1 MVAEYDIIVV
11 GAGHA
16 GCEAAVAAAR
26 LGSRV
31 LLVTQDM
38 NKIAQMSC
46 NPAMGGIAKGQ
57 LVREIDALGGCSA
70 IVTDASTL
78 QFRMLNRS
86 KGPAMWSPRAQCD
99 KRGFSMNWRYVL
111 ENTCGLD
118 IWQDSVTE
126 ITFRESHISGVRL
139 GMGAEFGAKAVIL
152 TAGTFLEGRLFVG
165 TEMAEG
171 GRMGE
176 LPSKGLS
183 AQLAA
188 HGLTVGRM
196 KTGTPPRIDVRSID
210 LSRLERQDGDA
221 APERFSYLPVPT
233 AIQQGRPQKC
243 CYQVHTNPRVHE
255 ILRTGFD
262 RSPLFTGK
270 IHGIGPRYC
279 PSIEDKLRT
288 FAGKDS
294 HLLFL
299 EPEGWNTFEYYLQG
313 FSSSLPLETQIEALH
328 AIEGL
333 EQVRIFR
340 PAYAVE
346 YDYFDPTQLQA
357 TLESKV
363 IPGLYLAG
371 QVNGTTGY
379 EEAAAQGLMAGINA
393 HLRIAGKEPLI
404 LKRDEAYIGV
414 LIDDLITKGVDEP
427 YRMFTSRAEY
437 RILLRQDDA
446 DVRLTPIGR
455 QVGLVDDFRWEVF
468 QQKRAAV
475 EQLVQSL
482 EQTLLKPEQI
492 NPYLESTGSSP
503 IDASKR
509 AADLL
514 VRPTV
519 TLSGL
524 LEYLPNVPRGT
535 RVYWAPPKPS
545 APACYSTEPPQRPPL
560 AADAASIRHARP
572 DRASVPVACDAP
584 SRSFCGEA
592 SADCRSGCEGAS
604 QATECLAL
612 HMPWAGRE
620 EAAEI
625 RYDEKEILDAAEIQI
640 KYSGYIDRERRL
652 AEKILRL
659 EDLQIPEDFDF
670 QSLTALSMECR
681 IKLERYRP
689 RTIAQASRISG
700 VSPADISVLLVYF
713 GR

>member
-1 MVAEYDIIVV
+1 MVADYDIIVI

-16 GCEAAVAAAR
+16 GCEAAVAATR

-31 LLVTQDM
+31 LLITQDM
-38 NKIAQMSC
+38 NKIARMSC

-57 LVREIDALGGCSA
+57 LVREIDALGGFSGV
-70 IVTDASTL
+70 VTDASTI

-99 KRGFSMNWRYVL
+99 KRNFSTNWRSVL

-118 IWQDSVTE
+118 IWQDTAVDISL
-126 ITFRESHISGVRL
+126 RESNISSVRVS
-139 GMGAEFGAKAVIL
+139 MGAEFSAKSVIL

-165 TEMAEG
+165 TQTSEG
-171 GRMGE
+171 GRLGE

-183 AQLAA
+183 ARLAA
-188 HGLTVGRM
+188 MGLTVGRM
-196 KTGTPPRIDVRSID
+196 KTGTPPRIDIRSID
-210 LSRLERQDGDA
+210 VSRLERQEVDEVPA
-221 APERFSYLPVPT
+221 RFSFLPVPT
-233 AIQQGRPQKC
+233 AIQQGRTQKC
-243 CYQVHTNPRVHE
+243 CYLVHTNPRVHD

-270 IHGIGPRYC
+270 IQGIGPRYC

-294 HLLFL
+294 HQLFL
-299 EPEGWNTFEYYLQG
+299 EPEGWDTVEYYLQG
-313 FSSSLPLETQIEALH
+313 FSSSLPLETQLAALR

-333 EQVRIFR
+333 EQVKIFR

-346 YDYFDPTQLQA
+346 YDYFDPTQLKP
-357 TLESKV
+357 TLESKLV
-363 IPGLYLAG
+363 EGLYLAG

-393 HLRIAGKEPLI
+393 HLRLAGKTPLI
-404 LKRDEAYIGV
+404 LKRDQAYIGV

-437 RILLRQDDA
+437 RILLRQENA
-446 DVRLTPIGR
+446 DERLTEIGR
-455 QVGLVDDFRWEVF
+455 RIGLVDDFRWKTYQEKKT
-468 QQKRAAV
+468 QIEGLSSTLK
-475 EQLVQSL
+475 ELSL
-482 EQTLLKPEQI
+482 SPEQI
-492 NPYLESTGSSP
+492 NPYLTSVGEAP

-514 VRPTV
+514 VRPNV
-519 TLSGL
+519 TLRSL
-524 LEYLPNVPRGT
+524 LENVQNVPRGT
-535 RVYWAPPKPS
+535 
-545 APACYSTEPPQRPPL
+545 
-560 AADAASIRHARP
+560 
-572 DRASVPVACDAP
+572 CD
-584 SRSFCGEA
+584 
-592 SADCRSGCEGAS
+592 
-604 QATECLAL
+604 
-612 HMPWAGRE
+612 E
-620 EAAEI
+620 EVL
-625 RYDEKEILDAAEIQI
+625 DEVEIQI
-640 KYSGYIDRERRL
+640 KYAGYIDREKRI

-659 EDLQIPEDFDF
+659 EDLEIPEGFDF
-670 QSLTALSMECR
+670 FKITALSMECR
-681 IKLERYRP
+681 IKLDRYRP